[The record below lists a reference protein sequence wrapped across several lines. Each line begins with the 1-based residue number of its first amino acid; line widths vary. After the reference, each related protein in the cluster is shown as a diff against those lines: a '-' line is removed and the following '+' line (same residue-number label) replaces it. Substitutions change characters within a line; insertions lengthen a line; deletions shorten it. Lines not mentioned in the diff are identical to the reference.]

1 MERCLGCEYRQREIR
16 ECFGITEGRVNQIVV
31 GAMKE
36 IQVGL

>member
-1 MERCLGCEYRQREIR
+1 MELHFGCDYRQREIG
-16 ECFGITEGRVNQIVV
+16 EYFGITEGRVNQIVV